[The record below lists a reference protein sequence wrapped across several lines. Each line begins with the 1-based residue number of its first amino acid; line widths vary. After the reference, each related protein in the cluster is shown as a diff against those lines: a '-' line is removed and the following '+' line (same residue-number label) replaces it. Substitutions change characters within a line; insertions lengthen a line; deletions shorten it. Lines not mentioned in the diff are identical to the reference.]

1 MQAYSPNKGETEME
15 ELHETIS
22 KLKSTNDNLK
32 FLVEVQD
39 EHQEAK
45 LLIKEL
51 VTTWQQHRKKEI
63 TQS

>member
-1 MQAYSPNKGETEME
+1 ME
-15 ELHETIS
+15 ELHDTYTIS
-22 KLKSTNDNLK
+22 KSKSTSDNLK

-51 VTTWQQHRKKEI
+51 VIAWQRHRKKEI
-63 TQS
+63 AQS